1 MTPLR
6 ELVRILGELRYRSPS
21 PKLCPVCGSPRIK
34 QAFLG
39 ITPPTYVCESCGYM
53 GSLTLEIHDEAERGC
68 GLVGE
73 PLSQGGGS
81 GEGKELR
88 REPPSPNGIDESFL
102 RRLEERSK
110 EAK

>member
-34 QAFLG
+34 QALLG
-39 ITPPTYVCESCGYM
+39 IIPPIYVCESCGYR
-53 GSLTLEIHDEAERGC
+53 GSLALEVHDEAEGER

-73 PLSQGGGS
+73 ALPRESGS
-81 GEGKELR
+81 GEMEELGKE
-88 REPPSPNGIDESFL
+88 PPPPHGYDESFL